1 MATTHDQNG
10 LYSGSKENFR
20 WDNCKALILP
30 SCLFCRLKTTS
41 QTVDLV
47 NQFQFTF
54 VLLVFLFER
63 NRICTMRFD
72 YARGLSKSSEVI
84 LRDENMQMNE
94 LFVQC
99 AARFAIIDIV
109 FNCHISF
116 IVSFLKILNQSNYLV
131 LFYLIVFD
139 RFL

>member
-1 MATTHDQNG
+1 
-10 LYSGSKENFR
+10 
-20 WDNCKALILP
+20 
-30 SCLFCRLKTTS
+30 
-41 QTVDLV
+41 
-47 NQFQFTF
+47 
-54 VLLVFLFER
+54 
-63 NRICTMRFD
+63 MRFD
-72 YARGLSKSSEVI
+72 YVRRLSKSSEVI